1 MGYVYARGR
10 KLWIGFKGADGK
22 PKQKATPY
30 AVGQEDLAREVLRQV
45 EDAIAA
51 RREYAPEGGALT
63 LERFAG
69 PWLEA
74 RRARGVATVDD
85 DETRLRR
92 HVFPVLGA
100 MELEEIRPRHVRA
113 LVASLTTATAHQ
125 QPTKDGETKGPPRTL
140 APRTRSNVLA
150 TLRALFADAVADEVL
165 RSSPVVIKREE
176 VPTRI
181 DADPR
186 WRPTAVFDV
195 EELQRLVR
203 TDRLPDDRRVMYAL
217 MGLAGLRFGEAAALR
232 WRDLQAGDPLARLWV
247 AGSYSTKAKAEKLT
261 KTEVPRAVP
270 VIPELDVMLEQW
282 RAVGWVELRGRKPE
296 ADDLVCPSRRGV
308 CRSVNHGRK
317 KLAQDLERLGLRD
330 RRQHDLRRTFVSL
343 ARAGGADEGL
353 LKWITHGPPATVL
366 DSYTTLPWPTL
377 CAQLHGLHLQL
388 TYSRSKVLEL
398 QGEIWRGGRDSNQ
411 RTGAE
416 HTRALASTTSE
427 AAESRAV
434 FADPGFGSPG
444 RERADWGIQRQRVS
458 DVSEAAAA
466 LLELCGGDLEA
477 AQEALGAAAR
487 ASTRARA

>member
-1 MGYVYARGR
+1 MGYVYTRGR
-10 KLWIGFKGADGK
+10 VLWIGYTDLNGK
-22 PKQKATPY
+22 PQQKSTGY
-30 AVGQEDLAREVLRQV
+30 HVGEEDKAREVLREV
-45 EDAIAA
+45 EAAIAA
-51 RREYAPEGGALT
+51 RVEYAPEGGALT
-63 LERFAG
+63 LERFAD
-69 PWLEA
+69 PWLKA
-74 RRARGVATVDD
+74 RRSRGVATVDD
-85 DETRLRR
+85 DETRLRL
-92 HVFPVLGA
+92 HVFPVLGS

-113 LVASLTTATAHQ
+113 LVAGLTTATAHQ
-125 QPTKDGETKGPPRTL
+125 QPTKEGETKSPPRTL
-140 APRTRSNVLA
+140 APRTQSNVLA

-186 WRPTAVFDV
+186 WRPTAIFEVF
-195 EELQRLVR
+195 ELQLLVR
-203 TDRLPDDRRVMYAL
+203 TDRIPDDRRVMCAL

-232 WRDLQAGDPLARLWV
+232 WRDLQPAEPLPRIWV
-247 AGSYSTKAKAEKLT
+247 AGSYSTKTKEEKLT

-270 VIPELDVMLEQW
+270 VIPELGALLEQW
-282 RAVGWVELRGRKPE
+282 RTVGWVELRGRKPE
-296 ADDLVCPSRRGV
+296 PDDLVCPSRRGA

-317 KLAQDLERLGLRD
+317 KLSQDLERLGLRD

-343 ARAGGADEGL
+343 CRAGGADEGL

-411 RTGAE
+411 RPGLK
-416 HTRALASTTSE
+416 RSQASAGTPSDGPGNTD
-427 AAESRAV
+427 V
-434 FADPGFGSPG
+434 FAGPAAMASGQAAP
-444 RERADWGIQRQRVS
+444 DWGIQRQGVRT
-458 DVSEAAAA
+458 VSEVAQE

-477 AQEALGAAAR
+477 ARGAIEHASHR
-487 ASTRARA
+487 AKRQA